1 MAWTWEEVLQLACR
15 LLIIAG
21 MSRVALIAFGLSF
34 AGIAS
39 GAPMPLTNKDIGLM
53 LRTGYSSA
61 TILQELANRKCAEPL
76 SAAQETQLMNA
87 GASPEL
93 ILALKGGRYALS
105 AADLAQIQQKKEI
118 EAKRRAAALEES
130 RKSSTLY
137 QAQQAQNRAIE
148 ATRQKLI
155 YQALKGDLVTWHNG
169 AVSRFDDSALENK
182 KLFLIYFSA
191 HWCNPCRLFTP
202 GLVNYYN
209 EMAAKHPE
217 FDVIFVSRDK
227 STFGMET
234 YMREANM
241 PWPAIDY
248 QKISA
253 KVVINKYA
261 GQGIPDLV
269 LVDGS
274 GKILADS
281 YNGQQYVGPAKVLET
296 LDKMLNGTGP
306 QVAQAH

>member
-1 MAWTWEEVLQLACR
+1 
-15 LLIIAG
+15 
-21 MSRVALIAFGLSF
+21 
-34 AGIAS
+34 
-39 GAPMPLTNKDIGLM
+39 M

-61 TILQELANRKCAEPL
+61 TILQELTKRKCAETL
-76 SAAQETQLMNA
+76 DAAHETQLMNA
-87 GASPEL
+87 GASPDL
-93 ILALKGGRYALS
+93 ILALKSGTYAVT
-105 AADLAQIQQKKEI
+105 AADLAQIQQQKEM
-118 EAKRRAAALEES
+118 EAKRRAAALEAS

-155 YQALKGDLVTWHNG
+155 YQSVKGDLVAWRNG
-169 AVSRFDDSALENK
+169 AVSPFDDASLENK

-209 EMAAKHPE
+209 EMTAKHPE

-241 PWPAIDY
+241 PWPAIGY
-248 QKISA
+248 EKIAA
-253 KVVINKYA
+253 KGAINKYA

-269 LVDGS
+269 LVDGT
-274 GKILADS
+274 GKVLADS
-281 YNGQQYVGPAKVLET
+281 YNGQQYVGPAKVLEA
-296 LDKMLNGTGP
+296 LDKMLNGTTA
-306 QVAQAH
+306 VAQAR